1 MWIAVATGDPPFIDI
16 NQGSIV
22 IMAVTTERSCWGI
35 ARLTLSV
42 FLLAIVLAYL
52 FGGFEPAVMASR

>member
-1 MWIAVATGDPPFIDI
+1 
-16 NQGSIV
+16 
-22 IMAVTTERSCWGI
+22 MAVTTERSCWGI